1 MHAASATEAGMA
13 AKKSAN
19 KTKPEKASAAKFI
32 DAIADEDT
40 RKDCQKLVKIMK
52 RVTGEPPVMWGTSM
66 VGFGSYHYKYAS
78 GREGDSFLT
87 GFSPRKS
94 ALTLYVMPGFD
105 SYAKQLSK
113 LGKHKLGKSCL
124 YLDGLDGKD
133 LDVLEEMLTDAV
145 KRMKSK

>member
-1 MHAASATEAGMA
+1 MA
-13 AKKSAN
+13 AKKNAN
-19 KTKPEKASAAKFI
+19 KTKPEKASAAQFI
-32 DAIADEDT
+32 ETIEDDET

-78 GREGDSFLT
+78 GREGDYFLT
-87 GFSPRKS
+87 GFAPRK
-94 ALTLYVMPGFD
+94 ANLTLYVMPGFEA
-105 SYAKQLSK
+105 YGKQLGK

-133 LDVLEEMLTDAV
+133 LDVLEEILADAV